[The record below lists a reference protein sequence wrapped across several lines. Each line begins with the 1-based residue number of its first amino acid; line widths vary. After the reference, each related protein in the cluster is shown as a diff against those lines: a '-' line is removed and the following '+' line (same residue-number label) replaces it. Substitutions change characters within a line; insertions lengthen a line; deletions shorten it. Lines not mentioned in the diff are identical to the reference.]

1 MFKSIDI
8 QNFRGIRH
16 AHIDGFR
23 KINLFFGK
31 NNSGKSTLLEAIFL
45 LSGQSNP
52 TLPLTINNSRGY
64 SMFTKSDVAIE
75 FHNLDSSKEIKISAK
90 SDLNRSLAIT
100 PYKPTEGEIDLK
112 SLTSDSSTNTSMPY
126 GLSLDYS
133 LGDNGNT
140 YHSEITVSGNGD
152 DQKASVKIDKNY
164 TESLICSLNT
174 SDSLDINL
182 PDKFA
187 QIISDKQE
195 SPILEAIRKIDDRII
210 DIHFAEGR
218 LLADIGAGKRL
229 PINMLGDGIRKL
241 LSVLIAIINCK
252 DGIALID
259 EIDNG
264 LHFSSMQI
272 LWNAILD
279 TALTNN
285 VQVFATTHNI
295 DSLQGLN
302 AALQNGLHPLGKEDV
317 AAFKL
322 LRDSNDELHAVRYSC
337 NQFSYAISQAL
348 EIR

>member
-1 MFKSIDI
+1 M
-8 QNFRGIRH
+8 
-16 AHIDGFR
+16 
-23 KINLFFGK
+23 
-31 NNSGKSTLLEAIFL
+31 
-45 LSGQSNP
+45 
-52 TLPLTINNSRGY
+52 
-64 SMFTKSDVAIE
+64 
-75 FHNLDSSKEIKISAK
+75 
-90 SDLNRSLAIT
+90 
-100 PYKPTEGEIDLK
+100 
-112 SLTSDSSTNTSMPY
+112 
-126 GLSLDYS
+126 
-133 LGDNGNT
+133 
-140 YHSEITVSGNGD
+140 
-152 DQKASVKIDKNY
+152 
-164 TESLICSLNT
+164 
-174 SDSLDINL
+174 
-182 PDKFA
+182 
-187 QIISDKQE
+187 
-195 SPILEAIRKIDDRII
+195 EAIRKIDDRII